1 MVILAYAIE
10 FISIYF
16 SINFKLLQF
25 RYISKQTEQSAR
37 IGKIFA
43 RWLLAIAITSKYSY
57 FYSYFLFFVFV
68 FFIFPLLI
76 ARDKSLFF
84 YNRAILS
91 LRYHKF
97 IFLSVVFS
105 LRTKRVTSQH
115 NL

>member
-1 MVILAYAIE
+1 MAILAYAIE

-57 FYSYFLFFVFV
+57 FLFFVFV
-68 FFIFPLLI
+68 FF
-76 ARDKSLFF
+76 
-84 YNRAILS
+84 Y
-91 LRYHKF
+91 
-97 IFLSVVFS
+97 FS
-105 LRTKRVTSQH
+105 PPYC
-115 NL
+115 